1 LAQCPRCA
9 ALNQASFN
17 FCPQCGFN
25 YSRFVTERLV
35 RGLQPDATKRGPSG
49 RTLTAGTALMIA
61 LMALSVFL
69 MIQIL
74 MQI

>member
-1 LAQCPRCA
+1 MAKCPRCG

-35 RGLQPDATKRGPSG
+35 QGLQPDATKRGPSI
-49 RTLTAGTALMIA
+49 RTLTAESALMIA
-61 LMALSVFL
+61 LMALSLFL

-74 MQI
+74 LQI